1 MENNKF
7 SPNQADQVNATEITV
22 DSIGA
27 VKIREREREKI
38 IKITIITMNK
48 GGKRKRDGKWK
59 EVNESEC

>member
-27 VKIREREREKI
+27 VKIREREEI

-48 GGKRKRDGKWK
+48 GVK
-59 EVNESEC
+59 EKEMENGRR